1 MISTIYESIN
11 RDETLKTIDINHAV
25 NFDGISLFIDL
36 NNRSKYC
43 RFWELQDVGF
53 LVISFRF
60 KDGLGLSDADA
71 AGCGSKTH
79 LEKRDA
85 TGQKT
90 ILGLYERNK
99 IGTKSMVHHG

>member
-11 RDETLKTIDINHAV
+11 RGETLKTIDINHAV

-53 LVISFRF
+53 LFISFKF
-60 KDGLGLSDADA
+60 KEGFSLSDA
-71 AGCGSKTH
+71 AGYCSKTH
-79 LEKRDA
+79 LEKKDA

-90 ILGLYERNK
+90 ILRLYERNK

>member
-11 RDETLKTIDINHAV
+11 RGETLKTIDINHAV

-53 LVISFRF
+53 LFISFKF
-60 KDGLGLSDADA
+60 KDGFSLSDA
-71 AGCGSKTH
+71 AGYCSKTH
-79 LEKRDA
+79 LEKREA
-85 TGQKT
+85 TGGTT
-90 ILGLYERNK
+90 ILGVYERKK
-99 IGTKSMVHHG
+99 IGTKSMVYHG